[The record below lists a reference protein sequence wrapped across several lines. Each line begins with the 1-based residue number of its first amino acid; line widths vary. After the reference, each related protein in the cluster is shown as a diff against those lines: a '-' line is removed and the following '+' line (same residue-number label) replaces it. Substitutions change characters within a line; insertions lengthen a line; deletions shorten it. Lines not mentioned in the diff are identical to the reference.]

1 LKKQINHLKI
11 SSTFTP
17 KNGVFLGTV
26 VRILTNRHRIL
37 TLWMSVPTSGQKGWC
52 QVYSSFKMMHMKSK
66 RGPGR
71 PKKAEDGV
79 GAADGLDGQVA
90 KAAGGGDG
98 LDDQVVQEGGAD
110 RGRQPE
116 GTEEGDDRVI
126 HNGSAGAFEAAEDGR
141 YEEDSDEDND
151 DLAMGH

>member
-1 LKKQINHLKI
+1 
-11 SSTFTP
+11 
-17 KNGVFLGTV
+17 
-26 VRILTNRHRIL
+26 
-37 TLWMSVPTSGQKGWC
+37 
-52 QVYSSFKMMHMKSK
+52 MMHMKSK

-71 PKKAEDGV
+71 PKKAEDGA

-90 KAAGGGDG
+90 KAAGAGDG
-98 LDDQVVQEGGAD
+98 LDDRVVKEGGAD

-116 GTEEGDDRVI
+116 GTEDDNDRVI

>member
-1 LKKQINHLKI
+1 
-11 SSTFTP
+11 
-17 KNGVFLGTV
+17 
-26 VRILTNRHRIL
+26 
-37 TLWMSVPTSGQKGWC
+37 
-52 QVYSSFKMMHMKSK
+52 MMHMKSK

-71 PKKAEDGV
+71 PKKAEDGA

-90 KAAGGGDG
+90 KESAA
-98 LDDQVVQEGGAD
+98 DQ
-110 RGRQPE
+110 GRQRE
-116 GTEEGDDRVI
+116 GTEDNNDRVI